1 MHPALCRQELW
12 LQKQHTCVHTNL
24 ESVKFSCPSFFFPE
38 GFNFHVLFFYLHVL
52 VGESALTLYVPMLL
66 FVYVLTVAICAESA
80 WLGRGVRKV
89 CSPTLGLVIFP
100 PFLRTPGWFPSNV
113 GYF

>member
-1 MHPALCRQELW
+1 MR
-12 LQKQHTCVHTNL
+12 TNL
-24 ESVKFSCPSFFFPE
+24 ECVKFSPPLPDFIFLK
-38 GFNFHVLFFYLHVL
+38 VLTSMCCFLFYLRVL

-66 FVYVLTVAICAESA
+66 FVYVLTVAICAEIA

-100 PFLRTPGWFPSNV
+100 PFLRTPGWFPSNP